1 LAPVA
6 PNSPSIF
13 STVPIT
19 LHGAGLNL
27 ALRLEEAP
35 IGALETLRRE
45 RGNVNERDQVYP
57 EHAGRIGDVK
67 LRDFECTHIRPVRLI
82 QQQGEFAKHD
92 QQPTGRQACAEHG
105 LAGRAETSLL
115 KRPRLG
121 EDHCETF
128 QPRPNWTFSAERLS
142 GSLCN

>member
-105 LAGRAETSLL
+105 LAGRGGDEPVETAPPGRRPLRDVSAAAELDIF
-115 KRPRLG
+115 RR
-121 EDHCETF
+121 
-128 QPRPNWTFSAERLS
+128 AA
-142 GSLCN
+142 

>member
-67 LRDFECTHIRPVRLI
+67 LRDFECTTSSRESSPNTISSRPVVKPALSTVS
-82 QQQGEFAKHD
+82 
-92 QQPTGRQACAEHG
+92 P
-105 LAGRAETSLL
+105 AGRRRA
-115 KRPRLG
+115 
-121 EDHCETF
+121 C
-128 QPRPNWTFSAERLS
+128 
-142 GSLCN
+142 